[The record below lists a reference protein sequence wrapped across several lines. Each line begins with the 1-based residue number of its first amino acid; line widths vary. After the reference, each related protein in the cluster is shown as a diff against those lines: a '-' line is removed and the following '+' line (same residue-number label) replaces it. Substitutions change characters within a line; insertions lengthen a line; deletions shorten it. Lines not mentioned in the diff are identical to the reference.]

1 MPNSEFSPC
10 DEFLSELQSI
20 VDRSGP
26 EARANVQKMVDSIAR
41 AGGTSFGALLAL
53 AIDSRVSSDT
63 RYGTIWVLGQLG
75 NRRAVPALI
84 SALKDKS
91 PILRAEAARQ
101 LGLIQGKRAIVPL
114 AEVLCTD
121 VDAEVRKAA
130 AYALGYLQDPRSF
143 DALSGALRDLS
154 QPPLVRGMAAEQL
167 ASFSKFAAIPPLIAA
182 LHDPSAEVRFWA
194 AYALGAIGSVEALPD
209 LEQLAAT
216 DTASVPGWWSI
227 AREAREAIEHITARS
242 EHA

>member
-1 MPNSEFSPC
+1 MSISHAGPS
-10 DEFLSELQSI
+10 DKFLSKLQSI

-41 AGGTSFGALLAL
+41 AGGTSFRALLAL

-121 VDAEVRKAA
+121 VDAEVREAA
-130 AYALGYLQDPRSF
+130 SYALGYLQDPRSF
-143 DALSGALRDLS
+143 NALLEALRDVNQS
-154 QPPLVRGMAAEQL
+154 PLVRGMAAEQL
-167 ASFSKFAAIPPLIAA
+167 ASFSRFPAIPSLIVA

-194 AYALGAIGSVEALPD
+194 AYALGALGASEALPD
-209 LEQLAAT
+209 LERLAAT
-216 DTASVPGWWSI
+216 DTESVPGWWSV
-227 AREAREAIEHITARS
+227 AKEARDAIENINARS
-242 EHA
+242 EHS